1 MSKLNEYITSILNYV
16 SDNPD
21 ISETELIR
29 HVYLDLGQRFSFDIH
44 FLPFGNSK
52 QRQHIYHHCHSEKD
66 LEQCMETNI
75 VICKS
80 VAHILEHVLKPF
92 DIDISTVTDAEDY
105 RRCPHVYN
113 VINPKDGSQPYI
125 IDLQEDMYNIQ
136 AHSFT
141 KNFGLSVADEKTLVI
156 SRFEQE
162 QTDRKSGYVTDQN
175 YYTNDYLYLL
185 KSDMGY
191 FEKFSDRV
199 KFVLENIEAYDHPNM
214 QYTDRQW
221 HHVRILE
228 ELFSDDEFNYISNDR
243 KIRIIDCYK
252 DINNIRKY
260 INCISVQGEDGTQV
274 YYWDNNEGTYCEI
287 KLTDFA
293 KAVQNGLVVHNCTIP
308 GLNKALRDLKYDG
321 NR

>member
-162 QTDRKSGYVTDQN
+162 QMDRKSGYVTDQN

-260 INCISVQGEDGTQV
+260 INCISRRRWHSSILLG
-274 YYWDNNEGTYCEI
+274 
-287 KLTDFA
+287 
-293 KAVQNGLVVHNCTIP
+293 
-308 GLNKALRDLKYDG
+308 
-321 NR
+321 

>member
-1 MSKLNEYITSILNYV
+1 MSKLNDYITGILNFV
-16 SDNPD
+16 SNNPN
-21 ISETELIR
+21 ISENELIR
-29 HVYLDLGQRFSFDIH
+29 HVYIDLGQRFSFDTN
-44 FLPFGNSK
+44 FFPFGTSK
-52 QRQHIYHHCHSEKD
+52 LRQQLYRHCHSERD

-80 VAHILEHVLKPF
+80 VAHILKRVLTPF
-92 DIDISTVTDAEDY
+92 GINISVMVDPEDY

-113 VINPKDGSQPYI
+113 VIKPKDGSQAYT

-136 AHSFT
+136 SHSFT
-141 KNFGLSVADEKTLVI
+141 KNFGLSVTDGKTFVI

-162 QTDRKSGYVTDQN
+162 QMDRKSGYVTDEN
-175 YYTNDYLYLL
+175 YYTNDYLYLI

-191 FEKFSDRV
+191 FERFADRV

-214 QYTDRQW
+214 QYADRQW

-228 ELFSDDEFNYISNDR
+228 ELFSDEEFDYRNNNK
-243 KIRIIDCYK
+243 KIRIIDCHK
-252 DINNIRKY
+252 DIDNVRKY
-260 INCISVQGEDGTQV
+260 INCISVQGEEGTQI
-274 YYWDNNEGTYCEI
+274 YFWNNSEGTY
-287 KLTDFA
+287 
-293 KAVQNGLVVHNCTIP
+293 GLIIHYGKVP